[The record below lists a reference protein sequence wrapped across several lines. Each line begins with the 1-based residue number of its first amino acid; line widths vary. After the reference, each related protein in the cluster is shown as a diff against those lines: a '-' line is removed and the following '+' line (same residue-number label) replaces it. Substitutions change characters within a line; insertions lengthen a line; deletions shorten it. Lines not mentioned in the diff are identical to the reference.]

1 MRWRILIVDDEE
13 HIRLAF
19 KDVLLADE
27 KNYDIDVAAGGEE
40 AIVQLKEADTP
51 YDIVL
56 TDVRMGKV
64 TGMELMK
71 WIKKN
76 QPQIDVVIITAHGD
90 IEKAVEAMQEGATN
104 YAPKPVESHRLRT
117 IVRDICRRR
126 RLELENRV
134 LKGRIREYDETLVVG
149 NSEEITR
156 VYKTVERVSDTDA
169 TVLIQGESGTGK
181 EVIARAIHHNSSRRK
196 KPFVIVNC
204 AALPATLL
212 ENELFGHEKEAFTG
226 ASSTRKGRFEQA
238 NGGTIFLDEI
248 TEMSLENQSRFLRV
262 LEDGGFHRVGGS
274 EWITV
279 NVRIIAASNRII
291 VDAVTRGEFRRDLYY
306 RLNVVPIEVPPLRQ
320 RRTDIPVLAEAFL
333 REFSIRYNR
342 EELTFS
348 RDTRSLLAGFQW
360 PGNVR
365 ELRNAIERAVILSP
379 GEVIQPQAFPEL
391 LNGRYVGLQY
401 DVREPVSAGTHG
413 NGGRSGMTDPAGMA
427 GVADPSGMAGQPGGA
442 SHPEAAGQPV
452 AAGQSGVTGNP
463 ETGPVQM
470 VPGRT
475 LQDMER
481 EMIRKTLESVDGHRK
496 KAAEL
501 LGISVRTLQY
511 KIKDYDLK

>member
-19 KDVLLADE
+19 KDVLLTDG
-27 KNYDIDVAAGGEE
+27 KNYDIDLAAGGEQ
-40 AIVQLKEADTP
+40 AIVKMKESEMA

-64 TGMELMK
+64 SGMDLMK
-71 WIKKN
+71 WIKSN
-76 QPQIDVVIITAHGD
+76 HPQTDVVIITAHGD
-90 IEKAVEAMQEGATN
+90 IEKSVEAMQEGASN
-104 YAPKPVESHRLRT
+104 YVPKPVESHRLRT

-134 LKGRIREYDETLVVG
+134 LKGRIREYDDSLVVG
-149 NSEEITR
+149 NSPEITR
-156 VYKTVERVSDTDA
+156 VYDTVNRVADTDA
-169 TVLIQGESGTGK
+169 TVLIEGESGTGK
-181 EVIARAIHHNSSRRK
+181 EVIARALHHRSSRRR
-196 KPFVIVNC
+196 KPFIVVNC
-204 AALPATLL
+204 AALPSTLL

-291 VDAVTRGEFRRDLYY
+291 VDAVNAGAFRRDLYF
-306 RLNVVPIEVPPLRQ
+306 RLNVVPIEIPPLR
-320 RRTDIPVLAEAFL
+320 RRQDDIPVLAQAFL

-348 RDTRSLLAGFQW
+348 KEAQELLASFQW

-365 ELRNAIERAVILSP
+365 ELRNSIERAVILSP
-379 GEVIQPQAFPEL
+379 GEIIQPDAFPEL
-391 LNGRYVGLQY
+391 LNGNHLGLQHA
-401 DVREPVSAGTHG
+401 DRAPAANGSVAPGAAGGGTP
-413 NGGRSGMTDPAGMA
+413 NGGSMDGEQA
-427 GVADPSGMAGQPGGA
+427 
-442 SHPEAAGQPV
+442 
-452 AAGQSGVTGNP
+452 
-463 ETGPVQM
+463 VQIE
-470 VPGRT
+470 PGRT

-481 EMIRKTLESVDGHRK
+481 EMIRKTLESVGGHRK
-496 KAAEL
+496 KAAEM

-511 KIKDYDLK
+511 KIKDYNLK